1 MSKTRKIPDNENHM
15 LVLSIIDKKDEEDE
29 ATDIL
34 YLSELAKMFE
44 SHLEYIISNLI
55 DEGYLRPAGSKE
67 EQEKEKSQSGADSQV
82 TVTKVEIERLPD
94 LRFIQDYQVTQKG
107 KAILQKRKE
116 QLKQLV
122 VTMLKLYEA
131 KDMEELYNYLFANK
145 DWVPLMLHTEILNM
159 NNFKSILSLLG
170 IDLQRLK
177 EDELQKNLND
187 LGIDPGLLTA
197 GLIFISPL
205 AALIVYIISK
215 VVMNKLGEK
224 YEDKSQDRYAKYRIE

>member
-1 MSKTRKIPDNENHM
+1 MSITRKIPDNENHM

-94 LRFIQDYQVTQKG
+94 LRFIQDY
-107 KAILQKRKE
+107 
-116 QLKQLV
+116 
-122 VTMLKLYEA
+122 
-131 KDMEELYNYLFANK
+131 
-145 DWVPLMLHTEILNM
+145 HTER
-159 NNFKSILSLLG
+159 KSYTT
-170 IDLQRLK
+170 
-177 EDELQKNLND
+177 E
-187 LGIDPGLLTA
+187 T
-197 GLIFISPL
+197 
-205 AALIVYIISK
+205 
-215 VVMNKLGEK
+215 
-224 YEDKSQDRYAKYRIE
+224 

>member
-1 MSKTRKIPDNENHM
+1 M

>member
-1 MSKTRKIPDNENHM
+1 M

-67 EQEKEKSQSGADSQV
+67 EENEKSQSGADSQV
-82 TVTKVEIERLPD
+82 TVTKVETERLPD
-94 LRFIQDYQVTQKG
+94 LRFIQDYKVTQKG
-107 KAILQKRKE
+107 KAILQKRQE

-131 KDMEELYNYLFANK
+131 KNIEELYNYLFANK
-145 DWVPLMLHTEILNM
+145 DWIPLMLHIKILNM